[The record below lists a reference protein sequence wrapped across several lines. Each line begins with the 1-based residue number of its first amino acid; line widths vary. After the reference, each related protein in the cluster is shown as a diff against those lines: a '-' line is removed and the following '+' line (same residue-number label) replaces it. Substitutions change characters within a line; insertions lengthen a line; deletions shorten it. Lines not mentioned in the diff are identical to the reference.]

1 MVELGLPLKGPVGSN
16 LRRIHPKKQFQMHNT
31 IVTIPHLQTPSPL
44 KHFAQNTC
52 NPISC
57 CAAMIYTETRK
68 NNTKNST
75 MKVMFQKQ

>member
-1 MVELGLPLKGPVGSN
+1 
-16 LRRIHPKKQFQMHNT
+16 MHNT

-68 NNTKNST
+68 NKT
-75 MKVMFQKQ
+75 MKVMFQKQWQQRDLYNC